1 MTWVNLRT
9 MALPHDV
16 ATDIDWEPLPDAPVP
31 QPRCPTNALM
41 AGEGSPSPPAHPK
54 QHRAYVTISVV
65 QNRTEKHGTHRS
77 NPPSE
82 SPHRT
87 LQLP

>member
-9 MALPHDV
+9 MALPDDV
-16 ATDIDWEPLPDAPVP
+16 ATDIDWEPAPDATARVS
-31 QPRCPTNALM
+31 A
-41 AGEGSPSPPAHPK
+41 PSKARKAERPHPK